1 MENPPKKLMIW
12 KFPPYVFVNYVI
24 PAQGDWRRLSLH
36 RVQVTSQLSW
46 PTRFAGVSQR
56 HDTKTCTI
64 HHYFHHKK
72 TNVDVGKR
80 GGVPAARHHEKSG
93 NSRKLS
99 GPSVFGLKHEI
110 TWRCCW
116 KDWLAGNWIEGQM
129 PTTPPNW
136 PLLMAETLDFI
147 RFHVCRVLAQD
158 ELMRWSSHERSSE
171 SKALPGGSYD
181 LACCIFLL
189 LVFIDLS
196 AIFIGL

>member
-1 MENPPKKLMIW
+1 
-12 KFPPYVFVNYVI
+12 
-24 PAQGDWRRLSLH
+24 
-36 RVQVTSQLSW
+36 
-46 PTRFAGVSQR
+46 
-56 HDTKTCTI
+56 
-64 HHYFHHKK
+64 
-72 TNVDVGKR
+72 
-80 GGVPAARHHEKSG
+80 
-93 NSRKLS
+93 
-99 GPSVFGLKHEI
+99 
-110 TWRCCW
+110 
-116 KDWLAGNWIEGQM
+116 M

-171 SKALPGGSYD
+171 SKALQGGSYD